1 MALLKYFKKDS
12 VLPNPHGP
20 LSTRVLPSAIATAN
34 KEVKPLLDA
43 TKDNA
48 SGASRGKYACC
59 VQSSDEEKI
68 KIAKRA
74 AEMGVTNTIR
84 HLKKKFEDRPLKEST
99 VRTWMNKYKK
109 ELAERRRCG
118 SEVVINKVPMRR
130 RGHPLLLGEIL
141 DNEVKEYIKN
151 LREAGAVINSAIVI
165 AVTEE

>member
-1 MALLKYFKKDS
+1 MQWPYFKKDS

-20 LSTRVLPSAIATAN
+20 LSTRVPPSAIATAS

-48 SGASRGKYACC
+48 SRASRGKYA
-59 VQSSDEEKI
+59 VYSDEEKI

-99 VRTWMNKYKK
+99 VRTCI
-109 ELAERRRCG
+109 RR
-118 SEVVINKVPMRR
+118 SWLK
-130 RGHPLLLGEIL
+130 
-141 DNEVKEYIKN
+141 D
-151 LREAGAVINSAIVI
+151 AGWEWSSNQ
-165 AVTEE
+165 